1 MDTSTQVQTFFFI
14 SSVGFVILW
23 ILLAIFLF
31 YLIRAMATLS
41 RVMDKLEN
49 DINKIGD
56 ATKEV
61 LTSVKDSMVFNLL
74 FKKKKKTA
82 KK

>member
-74 FKKKKKTA
+74 FKKSKKTA